1 MVKENSTFEDIEI
14 EYFSAIKVLF
24 FKKIWILRKYY
35 YLTRFL
41 LVKATIN
48 SLLVT

>member
-1 MVKENSTFEDIEI
+1 MVKENSTFEYIEI
-14 EYFSAIKVLF
+14 EYFTAIKVLF
-24 FKKIWILRKYY
+24 CKKLWILRKYY

-41 LVKATIN
+41 LIKATIN